1 MSQRNHRPET
11 ALLLLSGVAA
21 AFPAFS
27 QQAPEPE
34 KQAQELDVVTVTGSR
49 VKRDFASD
57 SPIVSV
63 STEALTQTG
72 ANSIE
77 QVLNQLPQFVPS
89 ITTTSNNPANGGQAN
104 IDLRG
109 LGTLRNLVLMDGRRL
124 PPSNSDGTVDVNIVP
139 AALIERVEVATGGA
153 SAVYGSDAIAGV
165 TNFIMK
171 KNFEGVALQTE
182 YGETAQDDGAEWMS
196 SLTLGSNF
204 ADDRG
209 NAVFSFQY
217 NKRDEILQG
226 ARDFSNATLA
236 VTKGGKEPQG
246 SGTIVEGRYDRALAN
261 PHSQAAM
268 DQVFAQYGAA
278 PGTVARGQGIGFNSD
293 GTLFTTGTGAPNSV
307 ANFRGDKNAVG
318 FNPDSFSYDFA
329 PPNAL
334 SLPVNRWNLAGF
346 ANLNLT
352 EHANAYMQAFYTSY
366 ETETQLAPVPATGLT
381 IPVTNP
387 YIPADLRTLLV
398 SRPDPTADFTY
409 RQRME
414 GVGPRQGTND
424 YDVFQL
430 LGGVRG
436 DLGEDLHWDIY
447 ASTAQVRGT
456 EFLNNDVSL
465 TRMQELLESPTG
477 GTDVCDG
484 GYNPFKGPGGLST
497 ACADYLRSYFT
508 NRTSLEHRVAEA
520 TLSGK
525 AFAMPAGDAQF
536 SVGVSWRDESYA
548 FKPDAA
554 LARGD
559 SAGFNQVGAL
569 DGSFNMKEVF
579 GELYLPVL
587 DNARFAKNLG
597 FTLGARSSDHSVSGT
612 AQSYKLEGSWQPV
625 DAVRFRASYQRAV
638 RAPSI
643 NELFSPATKNFPPLL
658 EDPCDATSAV
668 RTSGVNADIANHG
681 NGKVRALCV
690 AQGIPLAD
698 IDTFSS
704 STGVQVE
711 TFGGGNPD
719 LKEETAN
726 TFTAGFVLSSPWEG
740 AFSNMHASVDYYN
753 IKLKDAIFSI
763 PAGEIVLLC
772 YGYAGNNPN
781 FDPNDPA
788 CKALNRVTDSKGNP
802 SDGTAWVPSQGTAN
816 VSSLNTSGIDLQL
829 DWGLDLGK
837 AGKVDLNLMANWLQN
852 WEISY
857 LPTLAA
863 IDRTGTIGDQVG
875 SALPDYKLFLNTR
888 WSYGPFG
895 LGLRARYLPAM
906 TNKYADYDP
915 VNTVGTSS
923 VTYLDVSASW
933 NFGESVDLHLGVD
946 NATDQQP
953 PLYSAP
959 VQMNTD
965 PSTFDVLGRRYF
977 LRANMH
983 F

>member
-1 MSQRNHRPET
+1 MSRIYRTET
-11 ALLLLSGVAA
+11 ALLLLSGVTAA
-21 AFPAFS
+21 LPAFS
-27 QQAPEPE
+27 QQPPAPET
-34 KQAQELDVVTVTGSR
+34 QAQELDVVTVTGSR

-63 STEALTQTG
+63 GTDALLQTG
-72 ANSIE
+72 SNSIE

-109 LGTLRNLVLMDGRRL
+109 LGTQRNLVLMDGRRL
-124 PPSNSDGTVDVNIVP
+124 PPSNPDGTVDVNIVP

-171 KNFEGVALQTE
+171 RNFEGVALQTE
-182 YGETAQDDGAEWMS
+182 YGETAESDGAEWMT

-204 ADDRG
+204 AEDRG

-217 NKRDEILQG
+217 TKRDQILQG
-226 ARDFSNATLA
+226 ARDFSDVTLQ
-236 VTKGGKEPQG
+236 VLRSGNQPQG
-246 SGTIVEGRYDRALAN
+246 SGTIVEGRYDRASAN
-261 PHSQAAM
+261 SHSQAAM
-268 DQVFAQYGAA
+268 DQVFAKYGAA
-278 PGTVARGQGIGFNSD
+278 PGTVPRGQSIGFNSD
-293 GTLFTTGTGAPNSV
+293 GTVFSTGTGAPNSV
-307 ANFRGDKNAVG
+307 VNFRGDQDAAG
-318 FNPDSFSYDFA
+318 FNPDSFSYNFA

-346 ANLNLT
+346 ANLNMS
-352 EHANAYMQAFYTSY
+352 EHVNVYMQGFYTSY
-366 ETETQLAPVPATGLT
+366 ETETQLAPVPATGLS

-387 YIPADLRTLLV
+387 YIPADLRTLLD

-414 GVGPRQGTND
+414 GVGPRQGTNK

-436 DLGEDLHWDIY
+436 DLGDDLHWDIY
-447 ASTAQVRGT
+447 ASTAQVRGQ
-456 EFLNNDVSL
+456 EILNNDVSL
-465 TRMQELLESPTG
+465 TRMEELLDSPTG
-477 GTDVCDG
+477 GTDECDG
-484 GYNPFKGPGGLST
+484 GYNPFMGPAGLST
-497 ACADYLRSYFT
+497 ACADYMRSYFT
-508 NRTSLEHRVAEA
+508 NRTSLEHKVAEA

-525 AFAMPAGDAQF
+525 AFSMPAGDAQF
-536 SVGVSWRDESYA
+536 SVGVSWRDESYE
-548 FKPDAA
+548 FDPDNAI
-554 LARGD
+554 ARGD
-559 SAGFNQVGAL
+559 SVGFLQQDPLAG
-569 DGSFNMKEVF
+569 SYNMKELF
-579 GELYLPVL
+579 AELYLPVL
-587 DNARFAKNLG
+587 EGARFAKNLG
-597 FTLGARSSDHSVSGT
+597 FTLGARSSDHSVSGS
-612 AQSYKLEGSWQPV
+612 ALSYKLEGTWQP
-625 DAVRFRASYQRAV
+625 AEILRLRTSYQRAV
-638 RAPSI
+638 RAPAIS
-643 NELFSPATKNFPPLL
+643 ELFSPANQNFPPLL
-658 EDPCDATSAV
+658 EDPCEAQSAV
-668 RTSGVNADIANHG
+668 RTSGVNADTAHGG
-681 NGKVRALCV
+681 NGKVRDLCV

-698 IDTFSS
+698 IDSFVS
-704 STGVQVE
+704 GAAGQVE

-719 LKEETAN
+719 LKEETAD
-726 TFTAGFVLSSPWEG
+726 TFTVGFVLTSPWEG
-740 AFSNMHASVDYYN
+740 AFSNLHASVDYYN
-753 IKLKDAIFSI
+753 IKLEDAIFSI
-763 PAGEIVLLC
+763 PAGEIMLLC

-781 FDPNDPA
+781 FDANDPA
-788 CKALNRVTDSKGNP
+788 CRAINRVTDSKGNP
-802 SDGTAWVPSQGTAN
+802 SDGTPWVPSQGTAN
-816 VSSLNTSGIDLQL
+816 VSSLNTAGIDVQL

-837 AGKVDLNLMANWLQN
+837 AGKLDLNLMANWLQN
-852 WEISY
+852 WEITY
-857 LPTLAA
+857 LPSLSA
-863 IDRTGTIGDQVG
+863 IDHTGTIGDQVG

-888 WSYGPFG
+888 WNYGPFG

-906 TNKYADYDP
+906 ENKYATYDP

-946 NATDQQP
+946 NATDEQP

-977 LRANMH
+977 LRANMR